1 MANGAL
7 GQDPTPQKYAGVNPE
22 RVQRRI
28 AYLRSRNPN
37 DPRIRNQKA
46 KLRAARQAGWRPAPQ
61 QPTPAQPTPVSEM
74 SPREQLKETA
84 GTSAEIFERMGGYA
98 QGFDPATMQSQYDP
112 IYSQEMERARQ
123 NVMGQF
129 ERQMGPEFQRQ
140 QEQFQQMAAERGLDP
155 NSVAYKTQLQQL
167 NERQDA
173 ARQQAMSSAES
184 AAQGVQS
191 QMYQQAT
198 GLSLLP
204 GQIAGQYMLPFSE
217 QQKLLLLQA
226 QQKYESKE
234 ARRERES
241 RERIA
246 RIGASAAKPD
256 TSVYDEWAARRIAE
270 GYAPSQNPNP
280 GAGFFE
286 GLPSG
291 FGSTFNFGGR

>member
-7 GQDPTPQKYAGVNPE
+7 GQDPTTQQAAGFNPE
-22 RVQRRI
+22 RLQRRI
-28 AYLRSRNPN
+28 NYLQKRNPN
-37 DPRIRNQKA
+37 DPRLR
-46 KLRAARQAGWRPAPQ
+46 KLRGKLQAGGQVPIQEQSPQ
-61 QPTPAQPTPVSEM
+61 Q
-74 SPREQLKETA
+74 QLQTTS
-84 GTSAEIFERMGGYA
+84 GTSADIFQRMGGYA
-98 QGFDPATMQSQYDP
+98 QQFDPATMQSQYDP

-173 ARQQAMSSAES
+173 ARQQAMSQAES

-226 QQKYESKE
+226 QQKYESE
-234 ARRERES
+234 EGRRERES

-246 RIGASAAKPD
+246 RIGASSGSQGP
-256 TSVYDEWAARRIAE
+256 SMYDQWIAGQIRG
-270 GYAPSQNPNP
+270 GYDQTPQPNP
-280 GAGFFE
+280 WAGAIGGFA
-286 GLPSG
+286 GG
-291 FGSTFNFGGR
+291 FGQGYNR

>member
-7 GQDPTPQKYAGVNPE
+7 GQDPTTQQAAGFNPE
-22 RVQRRI
+22 RLQRRI
-28 AYLRSRNPN
+28 DYLQKRNPN
-37 DPRIRNQKA
+37 DPRLR
-46 KLRAARQAGWRPAPQ
+46 KLRGKLQAGGQVPIQEQSPQ
-61 QPTPAQPTPVSEM
+61 Q
-74 SPREQLKETA
+74 QLQTTS
-84 GTSAEIFERMGGYA
+84 GTSADIFQRMGGYA
-98 QGFDPATMQSQYDP
+98 QQFDPATMQSQYDP

-173 ARQQAMSSAES
+173 ARQQAMSGAES

-204 GQIAGQYMLPFSE
+204 GQIAGQFMTPYE
-217 QQKLLLLQA
+217 YQQKMLQLQA
-226 QQKYESKE
+226 QQKYESEE

-246 RIGASAAKPD
+246 RIGAS
-256 TSVYDEWAARRIAE
+256 S
-270 GYAPSQNPNP
+270 GSQAPSTYDRWIAGQIEGGYDQTPQPNP
-280 GAGFFE
+280 WATGIGGFV
-286 GLPSG
+286 GG
-291 FGSTFNFGGR
+291 FGQGYNR

>member
-7 GQDPTPQKYAGVNPE
+7 GQDPTTQQAAGFNPE
-22 RVQRRI
+22 RLQRRI
-28 AYLRSRNPN
+28 NYLQKRNPN
-37 DPRIRNQKA
+37 DPRLRGLRGKLKA
-46 KLRAARQAGWRPAPQ
+46 GGQAPIQEQSPQ
-61 QPTPAQPTPVSEM
+61 Q
-74 SPREQLKETA
+74 QLQTTA
-84 GTSAEIFERMGGYA
+84 GTSADIFQRMGGYA
-98 QGFDPATMQSQYDP
+98 QGFDPSTMQSQYDP

-173 ARQQAMSSAES
+173 ARQQAMSGAES

-204 GQIAGQYMLPFSE
+204 GQIAGQFMTPYE
-217 QQKLLLLQA
+217 YQQKMLQLQA
-226 QQKYESKE
+226 QQKYESEE

-246 RIGASAAKPD
+246 RIGAS
-256 TSVYDEWAARRIAE
+256 S
-270 GYAPSQNPNP
+270 GSQAPSTYDRWIAGQIEGGYDQTPQPNP
-280 GAGFFE
+280 WATGIGGFV
-286 GLPSG
+286 GG
-291 FGSTFNFGGR
+291 FGQGYNR

>member
-7 GQDPTPQKYAGVNPE
+7 GQDPTTQQAAGFNPE
-22 RVQRRI
+22 RLQRRI
-28 AYLRSRNPN
+28 NYLQKRNPN
-37 DPRIRNQKA
+37 DPRLR
-46 KLRAARQAGWRPAPQ
+46 KLQGKLQAGGQVPIQEQSPQ
-61 QPTPAQPTPVSEM
+61 Q
-74 SPREQLKETA
+74 QLQTTS
-84 GTSAEIFERMGGYA
+84 GTSADIFQRMGGYA
-98 QGFDPATMQSQYDP
+98 QQFDPATMQSQYDP

-173 ARQQAMSSAES
+173 ARQQAMSGAES

-204 GQIAGQYMLPFSE
+204 GQIAGQFMTPYE
-217 QQKLLLLQA
+217 YQQKMLQLQA
-226 QQKYESKE
+226 QQKYESEE

-246 RIGASAAKPD
+246 RIGAS
-256 TSVYDEWAARRIAE
+256 S
-270 GYAPSQNPNP
+270 GSQAPSTYDRWIAGQIEGGYDQTPQPNP
-280 GAGFFE
+280 WATGIGGFV
-286 GLPSG
+286 GG
-291 FGSTFNFGGR
+291 FGQGYNR

>member
-7 GQDPTPQKYAGVNPE
+7 GQDPTTQQAAGFNPE
-22 RVQRRI
+22 RLQRRI
-28 AYLRSRNPN
+28 NYLQKRNPN
-37 DPRIRNQKA
+37 DPRLRGLRNR
-46 KLRAARQAGWRPAPQ
+46 LRAGRRGEGSAAAPQ
-61 QPTPAQPTPVSEM
+61 QPTPIGEM
-74 SPREQLKETA
+74 NPRQQLQETA

-129 ERQMGPEFQRQ
+129 ERQMAPEFERQ
-140 QEQFQQMAAERGLDP
+140 QQQFQQMAAERGLDP

-173 ARQQAMSSAES
+173 ARQQAMSQAES

-204 GQIAGQYMLPFSE
+204 GQIAGQYMVPFSE

-226 QQKYESKE
+226 QQKYESAE

-256 TSVYDEWAARRIAE
+256 TSVYDRWVESRIAE
-270 GYAPSQNPNP
+270 GYQPTQNPNP

-286 GLPSG
+286 GVAGG

>member
-7 GQDPTPQKYAGVNPE
+7 GQDPTTQQAAGFNPE
-22 RVQRRI
+22 RLQRRI
-28 AYLRSRNPN
+28 NYLQKRNPN
-37 DPRIRNQKA
+37 DPRLR
-46 KLRAARQAGWRPAPQ
+46 KLRNKLQAGGQVPIQEQSPQ
-61 QPTPAQPTPVSEM
+61 Q
-74 SPREQLKETA
+74 QLQTTS
-84 GTSAEIFERMGGYA
+84 GTSADIFQRMGGYA
-98 QGFDPATMQSQYDP
+98 QQFDPATMQSQYDP

-173 ARQQAMSSAES
+173 ARQQAMSGAES

-204 GQIAGQYMLPFSE
+204 GQIAGQFMTPYE
-217 QQKLLLLQA
+217 YQQKMLQLQA
-226 QQKYESKE
+226 QQKYESEE

-246 RIGASAAKPD
+246 RIGAS
-256 TSVYDEWAARRIAE
+256 S
-270 GYAPSQNPNP
+270 GSQAPSTYDRWIAGQIEGGYDQTPQPNP
-280 GAGFFE
+280 WATGIGGFAG
-286 GLPSG
+286 G
-291 FGSTFNFGGR
+291 FGQGYNR

>member
-7 GQDPTPQKYAGVNPE
+7 GQDPTTQQAAGFNPE
-22 RVQRRI
+22 RLQRRI
-28 AYLRSRNPN
+28 NYLQKRNPN
-37 DPRIRNQKA
+37 DPRLR
-46 KLRAARQAGWRPAPQ
+46 KLRNKLQAGGQVPIQEQSPQ
-61 QPTPAQPTPVSEM
+61 Q
-74 SPREQLKETA
+74 QLQTTS
-84 GTSAEIFERMGGYA
+84 GTSADIFQRMGGYA
-98 QGFDPATMQSQYDP
+98 QQFDPATMQSQYDP

-173 ARQQAMSSAES
+173 ARQQAISGAES

-204 GQIAGQYMLPFSE
+204 GQIAGQFMTPYE
-217 QQKLLLLQA
+217 YQQKMLQLQA
-226 QQKYESKE
+226 QQKYESEE

-246 RIGASAAKPD
+246 RIGAS
-256 TSVYDEWAARRIAE
+256 S
-270 GYAPSQNPNP
+270 GSQAPSTYDRWIAGQIEGGYDQTPQPNP
-280 GAGFFE
+280 WATGIGGFV
-286 GLPSG
+286 GG
-291 FGSTFNFGGR
+291 FGQGYNR

>member
-7 GQDPTPQKYAGVNPE
+7 GQDPTTQQAAGFNPE
-22 RVQRRI
+22 RLQRRI
-28 AYLRSRNPN
+28 NYLQKRNPN
-37 DPRIRNQKA
+37 DPRLR
-46 KLRAARQAGWRPAPQ
+46 KLRGKLQAGGQVPIQEQSPQ
-61 QPTPAQPTPVSEM
+61 Q
-74 SPREQLKETA
+74 QLQTTS
-84 GTSAEIFERMGGYA
+84 GTSADIFQRMGGYA
-98 QGFDPATMQSQYDP
+98 QQFDPATMQSQYDP

-204 GQIAGQYMLPFSE
+204 GQIAGQFMTPYES

-226 QQKYESKE
+226 QQKYEAE
-234 ARRERES
+234 QARLERQS
-241 RERIA
+241 REQIA
-246 RIGASAAKPD
+246 RIGASSGSQAP
-256 TSVYDEWAARRIAE
+256 SVYDRWIAGQIE
-270 GYAPSQNPNP
+270 GGYDQTPQPNP
-280 GAGFFE
+280 WATGIGGFV
-286 GLPSG
+286 GS
-291 FGSTFNFGGR
+291 FGQGYNR

>member
-7 GQDPTPQKYAGVNPE
+7 GQDPTTQQAAGFNPE
-22 RVQRRI
+22 RLQRRI
-28 AYLRSRNPN
+28 DYLQKRNPN
-37 DPRIRNQKA
+37 DPRLR
-46 KLRAARQAGWRPAPQ
+46 KLRGKLQAGGQVPIQEQSPQ
-61 QPTPAQPTPVSEM
+61 Q
-74 SPREQLKETA
+74 QLQTTS
-84 GTSAEIFERMGGYA
+84 GTSADIFQRMGGYA
-98 QGFDPATMQSQYDP
+98 QQFDPATMQSQYDP

-204 GQIAGQYMLPFSE
+204 GQIAGQFMTPYES

-226 QQKYESKE
+226 QQKYEAE
-234 ARRERES
+234 QARRERES

-246 RIGASAAKPD
+246 RIGAS
-256 TSVYDEWAARRIAE
+256 S
-270 GYAPSQNPNP
+270 GSQAPSIYDQWIAGQIRGGYDQTPQPNP
-280 GAGFFE
+280 WAGAIGGFA
-286 GLPSG
+286 GG
-291 FGSTFNFGGR
+291 FGQGYNR

>member
-7 GQDPTPQKYAGVNPE
+7 GQDPTTQQAAGFNPE
-22 RVQRRI
+22 RLQRRI
-28 AYLRSRNPN
+28 DYLQKRNPN
-37 DPRIRNQKA
+37 DPRLR
-46 KLRAARQAGWRPAPQ
+46 KLRGKLQAGGQVPIQEQSPQ
-61 QPTPAQPTPVSEM
+61 Q
-74 SPREQLKETA
+74 QLQTTS
-84 GTSAEIFERMGGYA
+84 GTSADIFQRMGGYA
-98 QGFDPATMQSQYDP
+98 QQFDPATMQSQYDP

-204 GQIAGQYMLPFSE
+204 GQIAGQFMTPYE
-217 QQKLLLLQA
+217 YQQKMLQLQA
-226 QQKYESKE
+226 QQKYESEE

-246 RIGASAAKPD
+246 RIGAS
-256 TSVYDEWAARRIAE
+256 S
-270 GYAPSQNPNP
+270 GSQAPSTYDRWIAGQIEGGYDQTPQPNP
-280 GAGFFE
+280 WATGIGGFV
-286 GLPSG
+286 GG
-291 FGSTFNFGGR
+291 FGQGYNR

>member
-7 GQDPTPQKYAGVNPE
+7 GQDPTTQQAAGFNPE
-22 RVQRRI
+22 RLQRRI
-28 AYLRSRNPN
+28 NYLQKRNPN
-37 DPRIRNQKA
+37 DPRLR
-46 KLRAARQAGWRPAPQ
+46 KLRNKLQAGGQVPIQEQSPQ
-61 QPTPAQPTPVSEM
+61 Q
-74 SPREQLKETA
+74 QLQTTS
-84 GTSAEIFERMGGYA
+84 GTSADIFQRMGGYA
-98 QGFDPATMQSQYDP
+98 QQFDPATMQSQYDP

-173 ARQQAMSSAES
+173 ARQQAMSGAES

-204 GQIAGQYMLPFSE
+204 GQIAGQFMTPYE
-217 QQKLLLLQA
+217 YQQKMLQLQA
-226 QQKYESKE
+226 QQKYESEE

-246 RIGASAAKPD
+246 RIGAS
-256 TSVYDEWAARRIAE
+256 S
-270 GYAPSQNPNP
+270 GSQAPSTYDRWIAGQIEGGYDQTPQPNP
-280 GAGFFE
+280 WATGIGGFV
-286 GLPSG
+286 GG
-291 FGSTFNFGGR
+291 FGQGYNR

>member
-7 GQDPTPQKYAGVNPE
+7 GQDPTTQRAAGFNPE
-22 RVQRRI
+22 RIQRRI
-28 AYLRSRNPN
+28 NYLQKRNPN
-37 DPRIRNQKA
+37 DPRLRGLRN
-46 KLRAARQAGWRPAPQ
+46 KLRAGRRGEGSAAAPQ
-61 QPTPAQPTPVSEM
+61 QPTPIGEM
-74 SPREQLKETA
+74 NPRQQLQETA

-129 ERQMGPEFQRQ
+129 ERQMAPEFERQ
-140 QEQFQQMAAERGLDP
+140 QQQFQQMAAERGLDP

-173 ARQQAMSSAES
+173 ARQQAMSQAES

-198 GLSLLP
+198 GLALLP
-204 GQIAGQYMLPFSE
+204 GQIAGQYMTPYEYQQKMAQLRAQQQYESE
-217 QQKLLLLQA
+217 Q
-226 QQKYESKE
+226 
-234 ARRERES
+234 ARLERQS
-241 RERIA
+241 REQIA

-270 GYAPSQNPNP
+270 GYAPTQNPNP

-286 GLPSG
+286 GVAGG
-291 FGSTFNFGGR
+291 FGSTYNFGGR

>member
-7 GQDPTPQKYAGVNPE
+7 GQDPTTQQAAGFNPE
-22 RVQRRI
+22 RLQRRI
-28 AYLRSRNPN
+28 NYLQKRNPN
-37 DPRIRNQKA
+37 DPRLR
-46 KLRAARQAGWRPAPQ
+46 KLRGKLQAGGQVPIQEQSPQ
-61 QPTPAQPTPVSEM
+61 Q
-74 SPREQLKETA
+74 QLQTTS
-84 GTSAEIFERMGGYA
+84 GTSADIFQRMGGYA
-98 QGFDPATMQSQYDP
+98 QQFDPATMQSQYDP

-173 ARQQAMSSAES
+173 ARQQAMSGAES

-204 GQIAGQYMLPFSE
+204 GQIAGQFMTPYE
-217 QQKLLLLQA
+217 YQQKMLQLQA
-226 QQKYESKE
+226 QQKYESEE

-246 RIGASAAKPD
+246 RIGAS
-256 TSVYDEWAARRIAE
+256 S
-270 GYAPSQNPNP
+270 GSQAPSTYDRWIAGQIEGGYDQTPQPNP
-280 GAGFFE
+280 WAGAIGGFA
-286 GLPSG
+286 GG
-291 FGSTFNFGGR
+291 FGQGYNR

>member
-155 NSVAYKTQLQQL
+155 NSEAYKLQLQQL

-173 ARQQAMSSAES
+173 ARQQAMSQAES

-217 QQKLLLLQA
+217 QQKMLLLQA
-226 QQKYESKE
+226 QQKYESEE

-246 RIGASAAKPD
+246 RIGASSGSQGP
-256 TSVYDEWAARRIAE
+256 SMYDQWIAGQIRG
-270 GYAPSQNPNP
+270 GYDQTPQPNP
-280 GAGFFE
+280 WSGAIGGFV
-286 GLPSG
+286 GG
-291 FGSTFNFGGR
+291 FGQGYNG

>member
-7 GQDPTPQKYAGVNPE
+7 GQDPTTQQAAGFNPE
-22 RVQRRI
+22 RLQRRI
-28 AYLRSRNPN
+28 DYLQKRNPN
-37 DPRIRNQKA
+37 DPRLR
-46 KLRAARQAGWRPAPQ
+46 KLRGKLQAGGQVPIQEQSPQ
-61 QPTPAQPTPVSEM
+61 Q
-74 SPREQLKETA
+74 QLQTTS
-84 GTSAEIFERMGGYA
+84 GTSADIFQRMGGYA
-98 QGFDPATMQSQYDP
+98 QQFDPATMQSQYDP

-204 GQIAGQYMLPFSE
+204 GQIAGQFMTPYE
-217 QQKLLLLQA
+217 YQQKLLLLQA
-226 QQKYESKE
+226 QQKSE
-234 ARRERES
+234 AEQARLERQS
-241 RERIA
+241 REQIA
-246 RIGASAAKPD
+246 RIGASAANQAP
-256 TSVYDEWAARRIAE
+256 SVYDRWLAGEVAG
-270 GYAPSQNPNP
+270 GYDQTPQPNP
-280 GAGFFE
+280 WATGIGGFV
-286 GLPSG
+286 GG
-291 FGSTFNFGGR
+291 FGQGYNK

>member
-7 GQDPTPQKYAGVNPE
+7 GQDPTTQQAAGFNPE
-22 RVQRRI
+22 RLQRRI
-28 AYLRSRNPN
+28 NYLQKRNPN
-37 DPRIRNQKA
+37 DPRLRGLRGKLKA
-46 KLRAARQAGWRPAPQ
+46 GGQAPIQEQSPQ
-61 QPTPAQPTPVSEM
+61 Q
-74 SPREQLKETA
+74 QLQTTA
-84 GTSAEIFERMGGYA
+84 GTSADIFQRMGGYA
-98 QGFDPATMQSQYDP
+98 QGFDPSTMQSQYDP

-204 GQIAGQYMLPFSE
+204 GQIAGQFMTPYE
-217 QQKLLLLQA
+217 YQQKMLQLQA
-226 QQKYESKE
+226 QQKYESEE

-246 RIGASAAKPD
+246 RIGAS
-256 TSVYDEWAARRIAE
+256 S
-270 GYAPSQNPNP
+270 GSQAPSTYDRWIAGQIEGGYDQTPQPNP
-280 GAGFFE
+280 WATGIGGFV
-286 GLPSG
+286 GG
-291 FGSTFNFGGR
+291 FGQGYNR

>member
-1 MANGAL
+1 VPI
-7 GQDPTPQKYAGVNPE
+7 QEQ
-22 RVQRRI
+22 
-28 AYLRSRNPN
+28 S
-37 DPRIRNQKA
+37 
-46 KLRAARQAGWRPAPQ
+46 PQ
-61 QPTPAQPTPVSEM
+61 Q
-74 SPREQLKETA
+74 QLQTTS
-84 GTSAEIFERMGGYA
+84 GTSADIFQRMGGYA
-98 QGFDPATMQSQYDP
+98 QQFDPATMQSQYDP

-173 ARQQAMSSAES
+173 ARQQAMSGAES

-204 GQIAGQYMLPFSE
+204 GQIAGQFMTPYE
-217 QQKLLLLQA
+217 YQQKMLHLQA
-226 QQKYESKE
+226 QQKYESEE

-246 RIGASAAKPD
+246 RIGAS
-256 TSVYDEWAARRIAE
+256 S
-270 GYAPSQNPNP
+270 GSQAPSTYDRWIAGQIEGGYDQTPQPNP
-280 GAGFFE
+280 WATGIGGFV
-286 GLPSG
+286 GG
-291 FGSTFNFGGR
+291 FGQGYNR

>member
-1 MANGAL
+1 MKTAMGR
-7 GQDPTPQKYAGVNPE
+7 DPSMQQASGFNPD
-22 RVQRRI
+22 RLQRRI
-28 AYLRSRNPN
+28 NYLQRRNPN
-37 DPRIRNQKA
+37 DPR
-46 KLRAARQAGWRPAPQ
+46 LRRLRGRLQAGGQVPVQEQSPQ
-61 QPTPAQPTPVSEM
+61 
-74 SPREQLKETA
+74 EQLQTTA
-84 GTSAEIFERMGGYA
+84 GTSADIFQRMAGYA
-98 QGFDPATMQSQYDP
+98 QGFDPANMQSQYDP

-129 ERQMGPEFQRQ
+129 ERQMAPEFQRQ

-173 ARQQAMSSAES
+173 ARQQAMSSAEQ

-204 GQIAGQYMLPFSE
+204 GQIAGQYMTPYTY
-217 QQKLLLLQA
+217 QQKLLQLQS
-226 QQKYESKE
+226 QQQAE
-234 ARRERES
+234 AEQGRLERQS
-241 RERIA
+241 REQIA

-256 TSVYDEWAARRIAE
+256 TSVYDEWAARRIAQ
-270 GYAPSQNPNP
+270 GYGPSQNPNP

-286 GLPSG
+286 GAAGG
-291 FGSTFNFGGR
+291 FGSTFNFGGS

>member
-7 GQDPTPQKYAGVNPE
+7 GQDPTTQQAAGFNPE
-22 RVQRRI
+22 RLQRRI
-28 AYLRSRNPN
+28 NYLQKRNPN
-37 DPRIRNQKA
+37 DPRLR
-46 KLRAARQAGWRPAPQ
+46 KLRGKLQAGGQMPIQEQSPQ
-61 QPTPAQPTPVSEM
+61 Q
-74 SPREQLKETA
+74 QLQTTS
-84 GTSAEIFERMGGYA
+84 GTSADIFQRMGGYA
-98 QGFDPATMQSQYDP
+98 QQFDPATMQSQYDP

-173 ARQQAMSSAES
+173 ARQQAMSGAES

-204 GQIAGQYMLPFSE
+204 GQIAGQFMTPYE
-217 QQKLLLLQA
+217 YQQKMLQLQA
-226 QQKYESKE
+226 QQKYESEE

-246 RIGASAAKPD
+246 RIGAS
-256 TSVYDEWAARRIAE
+256 S
-270 GYAPSQNPNP
+270 GSQAPSTYDRWIAGQIEGGYDQTPQPNP
-280 GAGFFE
+280 WATGIGGFVGGFE
-286 GLPSG
+286 QGY
-291 FGSTFNFGGR
+291 NR

>member
-7 GQDPTPQKYAGVNPE
+7 GQDPTTQQAAGFNPE
-22 RVQRRI
+22 RLQRRI
-28 AYLRSRNPN
+28 NYLQKRNPN
-37 DPRIRNQKA
+37 DPRLR
-46 KLRAARQAGWRPAPQ
+46 KLRNKLQAGGQVPIQEQSPQ
-61 QPTPAQPTPVSEM
+61 Q
-74 SPREQLKETA
+74 QLQTTS
-84 GTSAEIFERMGGYA
+84 GTSADIFQRMGGYA
-98 QGFDPATMQSQYDP
+98 QQFDPATMQSQYDP

-173 ARQQAMSSAES
+173 ARQQAMSGAES

-204 GQIAGQYMLPFSE
+204 GQIAGQFMTPYE
-217 QQKLLLLQA
+217 YQQKMLQLQA
-226 QQKYESKE
+226 QQKYESEE

-246 RIGASAAKPD
+246 RIGAS
-256 TSVYDEWAARRIAE
+256 S
-270 GYAPSQNPNP
+270 GSQAPSTYDRWIAGQIRGGYDQTPQPNP
-280 GAGFFE
+280 WAGAIGGFA
-286 GLPSG
+286 GG
-291 FGSTFNFGGR
+291 FGQGYNR

>member
-7 GQDPTPQKYAGVNPE
+7 GQDPTTQQAAGFNPE
-22 RVQRRI
+22 RLQRRI
-28 AYLRSRNPN
+28 NYLQKRNPN
-37 DPRIRNQKA
+37 DPRLR
-46 KLRAARQAGWRPAPQ
+46 KLRGKLQAGGQVPIQEQSPQ
-61 QPTPAQPTPVSEM
+61 Q
-74 SPREQLKETA
+74 QLQTTS
-84 GTSAEIFERMGGYA
+84 GTSADIFQRMGGYA
-98 QGFDPATMQSQYDP
+98 QQFDPATMQSQYDP

-173 ARQQAMSSAES
+173 ARQQAMSGAES

-204 GQIAGQYMLPFSE
+204 GQIAGQFMTPYE
-217 QQKLLLLQA
+217 YQQKMLHLQA
-226 QQKYESKE
+226 QQKYESEE

-246 RIGASAAKPD
+246 RIGAS
-256 TSVYDEWAARRIAE
+256 S
-270 GYAPSQNPNP
+270 GSQAPSTYDRWIAGQIEGGYDQTPQPNP
-280 GAGFFE
+280 WATGIGGFV
-286 GLPSG
+286 GG
-291 FGSTFNFGGR
+291 FGQGYNR